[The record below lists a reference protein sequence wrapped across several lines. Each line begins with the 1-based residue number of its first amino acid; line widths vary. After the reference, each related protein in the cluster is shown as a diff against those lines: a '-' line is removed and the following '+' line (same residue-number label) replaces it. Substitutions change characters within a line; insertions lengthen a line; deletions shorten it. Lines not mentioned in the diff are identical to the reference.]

1 MTTLPLPQLPP
12 RFWPTVLAFSLL
24 HFAIMWLGVLL
35 VEPFS
40 GGCMFIIP
48 AYFIVLVVV
57 LPILKLR
64 CFGAGTAVFLLY
76 FLGGLYPTY
85 YFEWQTTHSLIS
97 PWGVLAWCLAG
108 PLVGLAADL
117 TFKYLPPALPEKWRA
132 TAVGLV
138 AGAALYL
145 TTYLALA
152 TLYRDPA
159 AGAHFRFFTDGIY
172 FTLPWLLANGAFAGY
187 TAHALAQRV

>member
-1 MTTLPLPQLPP
+1 MITLPLPQSPP
-12 RFWPTVLAFSLL
+12 RFWPTTLTFSLV

-64 CFGAGTAVFLLY
+64 RFGAGTAVFLLY

-85 YFEWQTTHSLIS
+85 YFEWQISHSLIS

-117 TFKYLPPALPEKWRA
+117 TFRFLPRALPEKWRG
-132 TAVGLV
+132 TAVGLA

-159 AGAHFRFFTDGIY
+159 AGPHFRFFTEGVL
-172 FTLPWLLANGAFAGY
+172 FTLP
-187 TAHALAQRV
+187 